1 MNNHEDLRNS
11 DRRNNAGQNKHLGMN
26 RAISRR
32 DFLNGVALTI
42 GSTLLPPAALA
53 FDESP
58 YAPEKSPG
66 YYPPALT
73 GMRGNHDGSFTYAH
87 RLRDG
92 EAWDADS
99 AAKPE
104 NTGETY
110 DLVIVG
116 AGISGLSAA
125 YFYRQLAEK
134 KVGVQTAG
142 RKSPRIL
149 ILDNH
154 DDFGGHAKRNE
165 FRVDDRTLLAHG
177 GTMSIERPAEYSK
190 VARSLLTELGIDLD
204 RFYKAYDRKLYSQLG
219 TAVFYDRATFGED
232 RLVTGLGKTPWPEF
246 LAKSPLSEIVRR
258 DIARVYTDKRDYF
271 PGLNREQKIERLRKI
286 SYADFLTQVCKVTPD
301 ALPFF
306 QTYTND
312 LFTVGTEAVPALD
325 CYMAGDDYG
334 AISYPGFDGLG
345 LEAREREPYI
355 FHFPDGNASIA
366 RLLVRSL
373 VPAAMPS
380 HGAPGHT
387 AHSDAMDDIV
397 TARADYSRL
406 DQPDSPVRIRLNST
420 VVHVNHVGPAQSAH
434 EVDIA
439 YERGGKLQ
447 TVRAKHCILACYN
460 TMIPYL
466 CPELPQSQRQAL
478 SYLVKMPLVYTHVA
492 ISNWTSFHKLGIH
505 QIVSPGSYH
514 CFTALDYPVSLGDY
528 RFPSNPEEPMV
539 LFMLRTP
546 CERGLPVRDQNRA
559 GRAELMSTPFSTFEH
574 NIREQLGLMLGSAG
588 FDPARDIQGITVNRW
603 AHGYAFAPNSLF
615 DPDWKEG
622 EEPWVVGRQRFGRIA
637 IANSDAGAEAET
649 DVAID
654 EAHRAVREIL

>member
-1 MNNHEDLRNS
+1 MVERESND
-11 DRRNNAGQNKHLGMN
+11 LGMN

-42 GSTLLPPAALA
+42 GGTLVPPAALA
-53 FDESP
+53 FDEAA

-73 GMRGNHDGSFTYAH
+73 GIRGNHDGSFTYAH

-92 EAWDADS
+92 ESWDS
-99 AAKPE
+99 NAAVKPE
-104 NTGETY
+104 STGETY
-110 DLVIVG
+110 DLVVVG

-134 KVGVQTAG
+134 KLGTKTTG
-142 RKSPRIL
+142 GKSPRIL

-165 FRVDDRTLLAHG
+165 FRVGDRTLLAHG
-177 GTMSIERPAEYSK
+177 GTMSIERPGEYST
-190 VARSLLTELGIDLD
+190 VARGLLTELGIDLN

-219 TAVFYDRATFGED
+219 TGMFYDRATFGED

-246 LAKSPLSEIVRR
+246 LAKSPLSENVRS
-258 DIARVYTDKRDYF
+258 DIARVYTDKKDYF
-271 PGLNREQKIERLRKI
+271 PGLTREQKVERLRKI

-306 QTYTND
+306 QSYTND
-312 LFTVGTEAVPALD
+312 LFTVGIEAVPALE
-325 CYMAGDDYG
+325 CFMAGDDYG
-334 AISYPGFDGLG
+334 AISYPGLDGLG
-345 LEAREREPYI
+345 LKAPEREPYI

-366 RLLVRSL
+366 RLLVQSL
-373 VPAAMPS
+373 VPSAMPRRGPAGRTS
-380 HGAPGHT
+380 SGHS

-397 TARADYSRL
+397 TARTDYGRL
-406 DQPDSPVRIRLNST
+406 DQAGSPVRIRLNST
-420 VVHVNHVGPAQSAH
+420 VVHVNHVGSAQTAG
-434 EVDIA
+434 EVAIA
-439 YERGGKLQ
+439 YDRGGKLQ

-559 GRAELMSTPFSTFEH
+559 GRAELMGTPFSTFEH

-603 AHGYAFAPNSLF
+603 AHGYAYAPNSLF
-615 DPDWKEG
+615 DPDWKKG
-622 EEPWVVGRQRFGRIA
+622 EEPWVIGRQRYGRIA

-654 EAHRAVREIL
+654 QAHRAVREIV